1 MIQLLNFFD
10 KKNVQTGVFSKISKE
25 KAFFCALILYLVTA
39 FLSTS
44 FYASYVFGGARIA
57 RLVCVFLLVVGELSD
72 FEFSKETLVKAAFCL
87 LLYGIAAYH
96 DGALSDPALVFA
108 FVFCG
113 RNISFDKIAKVC
125 LFTSSFLLG
134 FIIISSY
141 VGIIRNY
148 VENYDGRYREYLGF
162 LYSLYPAAHMSN
174 ITSLTIYLKRKSIDW
189 KAVSILLLANIWI
202 FAKTNSRLSFGLS
215 ILTICLALVFQY
227 VPELLKNNKMLQ
239 IGMKF
244 SFVIF
249 ACVSLVCTLLYTEN
263 NIILQ
268 RFNTFLGNR
277 LYFGKRSLFQFGV
290 SFFGK
295 SNIEWVGN
303 GLDKNGIAP
312 FGESLYVDNL
322 YIQVIQKFGIIF
334 VVLLLILLT
343 IAMIK
348 IVEQKKYIL
357 AFIFTM
363 IAIHCI
369 IDDLFLAIFYNPFW
383 IAAGAI
389 LMSEENSFN
398 IFHRIDKG
406 LHNQ

>member
-10 KKNVQTGVFSKISKE
+10 KKNVQTGVFSKKSKE

-72 FEFSKETLVKAAFCL
+72 FEFSKETLVKAAFCI

-96 DGALSDPALVFA
+96 DGALSDPALVFV

-189 KAVSILLLANIWI
+189 KAVSVLLLANIWI

-227 VPELLKNNKMLQ
+227 VPKVLNNKMLQ
-239 IGMKF
+239 RGMKIV
-244 SFVIF
+244 FVVSS
-249 ACVSLVCTLLYTEN
+249 CTSLVCTLLYSEK

-268 RFNTFLGNR
+268 KLNTFLGNR

-290 SFFGK
+290 SFLGK

-303 GLDKNGIAP
+303 GLDKNGIEP
-312 FGESLYVDNL
+312 VGESLYVDNL
-322 YIQVIQKFGIIF
+322 YIQVMQKFGISF
-334 VVLLLILLT
+334 VVLVLILLT
-343 IAMIK
+343 TAMIK

-357 AFIFTM
+357 AFILTM

-369 IDDLFLAIFYNPFW
+369 IDDLFMAISYNPFW
-383 IAAGAI
+383 IAAGAV
-389 LMSEENSFN
+389 LMSAENSFN
-398 IFHRIDKG
+398 FFHRTDKN

>member
-72 FEFSKETLVKAAFCL
+72 FEFSKETLVKAAFCI

-96 DGALSDPALVFA
+96 DGALSDPALVFV

>member
-25 KAFFCALILYLVTA
+25 KAFFCALILYLVIA

-72 FEFSKETLVKAAFCL
+72 FEFSKETLVKAAFCI

-96 DGALSDPALVFA
+96 DGALSDPALVFV

-303 GLDKNGIAP
+303 GLDKNGIVP

-334 VVLLLILLT
+334 VVLVLILLT

>member
-96 DGALSDPALVFA
+96 DGALSDPALVFV

-202 FAKTNSRLSFGLS
+202 FAKTNSRLSSGLS

>member
-96 DGALSDPALVFA
+96 DGALSDPALVFV

-303 GLDKNGIAP
+303 GLDKNGIVP

-334 VVLLLILLT
+334 VVLVLILLT

-383 IAAGAI
+383 IAAGAT
-389 LMSEENSFN
+389 LMSKENSFN

>member
-10 KKNVQTGVFSKISKE
+10 KKNVQTGVFLKKSKE

-72 FEFSKETLVKAAFCL
+72 FEFSKETLVKAAFCI

-96 DGALSDPALVFA
+96 DGALSDPALVFV

-303 GLDKNGIAP
+303 GLDKNGIVP

-334 VVLLLILLT
+334 VVLVLILLT

>member
-96 DGALSDPALVFA
+96 DGALSDPALVFV

-383 IAAGAI
+383 LAAGAI

>member
-10 KKNVQTGVFSKISKE
+10 KKNVQTGVFSKKSKE
-25 KAFFCALILYLVTA
+25 NTFFCALILYLVTA

-44 FYASYVFGGARIA
+44 FYASYVFGGVRIA

-72 FEFSKETLVKAAFCL
+72 FEFSKETLVKAAFCI

-96 DGALSDPALVFA
+96 DGALSDPALVFI

-202 FAKTNSRLSFGLS
+202 FAKTNSRLSFSLS

-334 VVLLLILLT
+334 VVLVLILLT

>member
-96 DGALSDPALVFA
+96 DGALSDPALVFV

-148 VENYDGRYREYLGF
+148 VVNYDGRYREYLGF

>member
-44 FYASYVFGGARIA
+44 FYASYVFGDARIA

-72 FEFSKETLVKAAFCL
+72 FDFSKETLVKAAFCI

-96 DGALSDPALVFA
+96 DGALSDPALVFV

-303 GLDKNGIAP
+303 GLDKNGIVP

-334 VVLLLILLT
+334 VVLVLILLT

-348 IVEQKKYIL
+348 IVELKKYIL

>member
-44 FYASYVFGGARIA
+44 FYASYVLGGARIA

-96 DGALSDPALVFA
+96 DGALSDPALVFV

>member
-72 FEFSKETLVKAAFCL
+72 FEFSKETLVKAAFCI

-96 DGALSDPALVFA
+96 DGALSDPALVFV

-227 VPELLKNNKMLQ
+227 VPELLKNNKVLQ

-303 GLDKNGIAP
+303 GLDKNGIVP

-334 VVLLLILLT
+334 VVLVLILLT

>member
-10 KKNVQTGVFSKISKE
+10 KKNVQTGVFSKKRKE
-25 KAFFCALILYLVTA
+25 KAFFFALILYLVTA

-72 FEFSKETLVKAAFCL
+72 FEFSKDTLLKTAICIF
-87 LLYGIAAYH
+87 LYGIAAYH
-96 DGALSDPALVFA
+96 DGALSDPALVFV

-303 GLDKNGIAP
+303 GLDKNGIVP

-334 VVLLLILLT
+334 VVLVLILLT

>member
-1 MIQLLNFFD
+1 M
-10 KKNVQTGVFSKISKE
+10 E
-25 KAFFCALILYLVTA
+25 
-39 FLSTS
+39 
-44 FYASYVFGGARIA
+44 
-57 RLVCVFLLVVGELSD
+57 
-72 FEFSKETLVKAAFCL
+72 
-87 LLYGIAAYH
+87 
-96 DGALSDPALVFA
+96 
-108 FVFCG
+108 
-113 RNISFDKIAKVC
+113 ISFDKIAKVC

-215 ILTICLALVFQY
+215 ILTICLVLVFQY

-303 GLDKNGIAP
+303 GLDKNGIVP

-334 VVLLLILLT
+334 VVLVLILLT

-389 LMSEENSFN
+389 LMSKENSFN

>member
-10 KKNVQTGVFSKISKE
+10 KKNVQTGVFSKKSKE

-72 FEFSKETLVKAAFCL
+72 FEFSKGTLVKAAFCI

-96 DGALSDPALVFA
+96 DGALSDPALVFV

-303 GLDKNGIAP
+303 GLDKNGIVP

-334 VVLLLILLT
+334 VVLVLILLT

-389 LMSEENSFN
+389 LMSGENSFN

>member
-10 KKNVQTGVFSKISKE
+10 KKNVQTGVFSKKSKE

-72 FEFSKETLVKAAFCL
+72 FEFSKETLVKAAFCI
-87 LLYGIAAYH
+87 LLYGIAAYY
-96 DGALSDPALVFA
+96 DGALSDPALVFV

-263 NIILQ
+263 NFILQ

-303 GLDKNGIAP
+303 GLDKNGIVP

-322 YIQVIQKFGIIF
+322 YIQVMQKFGIIF
-334 VVLLLILLT
+334 VVLVLILLT

-389 LMSEENSFN
+389 LMSEEKSFN

>member
-96 DGALSDPALVFA
+96 DGALSDPALVFV

-303 GLDKNGIAP
+303 GLDKNGIVP

-334 VVLLLILLT
+334 VVLVLILLT

-383 IAAGAI
+383 IATGAI

>member
-10 KKNVQTGVFSKISKE
+10 KKNVQTGVFSKKSKE
-25 KAFFCALILYLVTA
+25 KTFFCALILYLVTA

-44 FYASYVFGGARIA
+44 FYASYVFGGVRIA

-72 FEFSKETLVKAAFCL
+72 FEFSKETLVKAAFCI

-96 DGALSDPALVFA
+96 DGALSDPALVFI

-202 FAKTNSRLSFGLS
+202 FAKTNSRLSFSLS

-334 VVLLLILLT
+334 VVLVLILLT

>member
-96 DGALSDPALVFA
+96 DGALSDPALVFV

>member
-96 DGALSDPALVFA
+96 DGALSDPALVFV

-227 VPELLKNNKMLQ
+227 VPELLKNSKMLQ

-303 GLDKNGIAP
+303 GLDKNGIVP

-334 VVLLLILLT
+334 VVLVLILLT

-383 IAAGAI
+383 LAAGAI

>member
-25 KAFFCALILYLVTA
+25 KAFFCALILYLVIA

-72 FEFSKETLVKAAFCL
+72 FEFSKETLVKAAFCI

-96 DGALSDPALVFA
+96 DGALSDPALVFV

-174 ITSLTIYLKRKSIDW
+174 ITSLTIYLKRKSINW

-303 GLDKNGIAP
+303 GLDKNGIVP

-334 VVLLLILLT
+334 VILVLILLT

-357 AFIFTM
+357 ALIFTM

-383 IAAGAI
+383 IVAGAI

>member
-1 MIQLLNFFD
+1 M
-10 KKNVQTGVFSKISKE
+10 
-25 KAFFCALILYLVTA
+25 
-39 FLSTS
+39 
-44 FYASYVFGGARIA
+44 FGGARIA

-72 FEFSKETLVKAAFCL
+72 FEFSKGTLVKAAFCI

-96 DGALSDPALVFA
+96 DGALSDPALVFV

-113 RNISFDKIAKVC
+113 RHLSFDKIAKVC
-125 LFTSSFLLG
+125 LFPPRFLLG
-134 FIIISSY
+134 FILISSY

-215 ILTICLALVFQY
+215 ILTICLVLVFQY

-268 RFNTFLGNR
+268 RFNT
-277 LYFGKRSLFQFGV
+277 
-290 SFFGK
+290 
-295 SNIEWVGN
+295 
-303 GLDKNGIAP
+303 
-312 FGESLYVDNL
+312 
-322 YIQVIQKFGIIF
+322 
-334 VVLLLILLT
+334 VL
-343 IAMIK
+343 
-348 IVEQKKYIL
+348 
-357 AFIFTM
+357 
-363 IAIHCI
+363 C
-369 IDDLFLAIFYNPFW
+369 N
-383 IAAGAI
+383 
-389 LMSEENSFN
+389 
-398 IFHRIDKG
+398 
-406 LHNQ
+406 

>member
-10 KKNVQTGVFSKISKE
+10 RENVQICAFLKKNKE
-25 KAFFCALILYLVTA
+25 RAFFCALILYLIIA
-39 FLSTS
+39 FLCTS
-44 FYASYVFGGARIA
+44 FYASYVIGWPARIA
-57 RLVCVFLLVVGELSD
+57 HLFCVFLLLVSELVD
-72 FEFSKETLVKAAFCL
+72 FEFSKDTLLKTAICIF
-87 LLYGIAAYH
+87 LYGIAAYH
-96 DGALSDPALVFA
+96 DGPMSDPALLFVFA
-108 FVFCG
+108 FCG

-125 LFTSSFLLG
+125 LFTSSLLLG
-134 FIIISSY
+134 FVILSSY
-141 VGIIRNY
+141 VGIIKNY

-162 LYSLYPAAHMSN
+162 LYPLYPAAHMSN

-189 KAVSILLLANIWI
+189 KAVSVLLLANIWI

-227 VPELLKNNKMLQ
+227 VPKVLNNKMLQ
-239 IGMKF
+239 SGMKIV
-244 SFVIF
+244 FVVSS
-249 ACVSLVCTLLYTEN
+249 CTSLVCTLLYSEK

-268 RFNTFLGNR
+268 KLNTFLGNR

-290 SFFGK
+290 SFLGK

-303 GLDKNGIAP
+303 GLDKNGIEP
-312 FGESLYVDNL
+312 VGESLYVDNL
-322 YIQVIQKFGIIF
+322 YIQVMQKFGIIF
-334 VVLLLILLT
+334 VVLVLILLT

-357 AFIFTM
+357 AFILTM

-369 IDDLFLAIFYNPFW
+369 IDDLFMAISYNPFW
-383 IAAGAI
+383 IAAGAV
-389 LMSEENSFN
+389 LMSAENSFN
-398 IFHRIDKG
+398 FFHRTDKN

>member
-96 DGALSDPALVFA
+96 DGALSDPALVFV

-303 GLDKNGIAP
+303 GLDKNGIVP

-334 VVLLLILLT
+334 VVLVLILLT